1 MTRASPRYWLLA
13 FLLMALTSAL
23 WAAPFNPKV
32 LDAHSAQSRIPL
44 WQSLET
50 LADPQGVL
58 TPASA
63 AQAFDSGQGE
73 KLPAADHAYGKW
85 IPYPYWARFSLQNNS
100 DEPQT
105 WLLSY
110 ELPTQDSAA
119 LWKATANIWQPFP
132 MLDEAESSFASGQL
146 FTVWRLTLKAHETQS
161 FLLKLDGYNLM
172 RFPIF
177 AMRDDAFNKQQ
188 RSLYLG
194 LGFVLAIPLVVLL
207 YVLTLIRI
215 AEDKSLPLFIVM
227 ALAEMLGAGWVSG
240 LMHATLPSLDRWTSG
255 WLGWSGYVL
264 LLGLSCLHARVF
276 MDTAKTDK
284 FADKLL
290 QVQAWAWLFVL
301 PLFAIYQPNAARL
314 CLLIGG
320 TLHAFILTWL
330 SVRAYLRLSK
340 NSERMHVLIFIAVWV
355 IYAGSGIVYV
365 AYRIAHLPAYVT
377 LMTSFTQ
384 GSIVAALLGCAVSVQ
399 VIRQRREMQESV
411 TRVTDR
417 NHLYAAAHHDLW
429 QPIQS
434 VGLYAAAIPSAS
446 EAQKYR
452 FLKGIESA
460 VTSVHDFMEGLRQDE
475 IKVRLE
481 AVSLHELLAPLVEEY
496 RHIASG
502 KHISLRYVAKQV
514 NVQTDPVLLK
524 RIVRNL
530 LSNAIRY
537 TNKGGRILL
546 GCRRYQGKL
555 WLMVYDNG
563 IGMTDEQTARCF
575 DVFTREGDTE
585 RIPEGM
591 GLGLYSVKRIAN
603 QLNARVRLISQ
614 PDKGTAIGVSLHEN
628 LQNQG

>member
-1 MTRASPRYWLLA
+1 MRRASPQHWLLA
-13 FLLMALTSAL
+13 LLLMVLTSAV
-23 WAAPFNPKV
+23 WATPTNPTV
-32 LDAHSAQSRIPL
+32 LDADSAKSRVPL

-58 TPASA
+58 TPALA
-63 AQAFDSGQGE
+63 AQAFDTGQGE
-73 KLPAADHAYGKW
+73 RLPASDHAYGKW
-85 IPYPYWARFSLQNNS
+85 IPYPYWARFSLTNNS
-100 DEPQT
+100 DESQT
-105 WLLSY
+105 WFLNY
-110 ELPTQDSAA
+110 ELPTQDSSM
-119 LWKATANIWQPFP
+119 LWKVTADSWQPFP
-132 MLDEAESSFASGQL
+132 MLDDFESSFASGQL
-146 FTVWRLTLKAHETQS
+146 FPVWRLTLKAHETQS

-172 RFPIF
+172 RFPLF

-188 RSLYLG
+188 RNLYLG
-194 LGFVLAIPLVVLL
+194 LGFVLAIPLVVVL

-227 ALAEMLGAGWVSG
+227 ALSEMAGAGWISG
-240 LMHATLPSLDRWTSG
+240 LMHATFPGVDRWTSG

-276 MDTAKTDK
+276 IGTAKADK

-290 QVQAWAWLFVL
+290 QLQAGAWLVLL

-320 TLHAFILTWL
+320 TVHAFILTWL
-330 SVRAYLRLSK
+330 SVRAYLRLAK
-340 NSERMHVLIFIAVWV
+340 NNGRIHLLIFIAVWV

-384 GSIVAALLGCAVSVQ
+384 GSVVAALLGCAVSVR
-399 VIRQRREMQESV
+399 VIRQRREMQQSV
-411 TRVTDR
+411 ARATDR

-434 VGLYAAAIPSAS
+434 VGLYAAAIPGAS
-446 EAQKYR
+446 DVQKHR

-475 IKVRLE
+475 IKVRLDV
-481 AVSLHELLAPLVEEY
+481 VSLHELIAPLVEEY

-502 KHISLRYVAKQV
+502 KHIGLRYVAKQIRI
-514 NVQTDPVLLK
+514 QTDPVLLQ

-546 GCRRYQGKL
+546 GCRSYHGQL

-563 IGMTDEQTARCF
+563 IGMTDEQAARCF
-575 DVFTREGDTE
+575 DAFSREGDTG

-603 QLNARVRLISQ
+603 QLNAKVRLISQ